1 MSERADIFNMPE
13 AMPRWARTSLGAG
26 AGCVLLMSMYLMF
39 NTRRKKSRTNIVVF
53 SRYPTP
59 GATKTRL
66 VPELGP
72 SGAARAQRYMSEH
85 LFSELTKLQSNGD
98 LPAPHVTVSYSGA
111 TEPQMDRWLGRRF
124 AKMDVSWSPQLPG
137 LCLGEKLA
145 YAFRESFSQ
154 NHTYTIV
161 IGSDIPGITTDIL
174 NEAMTLLQS
183 PSTDA
188 VLGKAEDGGYYLIGM
203 RDSCRGIVDDLFK
216 GIKWGSEEVFQQQA
230 VACRRLNLKLH
241 LLPVTLNDVDYPEDL
256 PVLEAHVG
264 VPSSELKHPHWS
276 VVIPTY
282 NEADNIA
289 RTLRDLLK
297 RVNCTDNIAEIVVSD
312 GGSSDDTVKICQ
324 EFARSSPVK
333 VKVVSSKPGR
343 GIQQHTGVMESS
355 GSMILFLHADT
366 LLPRDFDVLSSE
378 ALATPGNVASAFTL
392 DFDGLHRNTGVNI
405 TCQED
410 KFAVVQYRKS
420 RGLPVLDWM
429 TYYRLKIVQLFA
441 NRFNRITE
449 DPHGDQALMM
459 TRKMYD
465 RVGGFDPVFLMEDYM
480 LVRKLHK
487 MGHVVTLPQSV
498 ITSSRRF
505 ETKGVFKTMLIN
517 RSVIMLYTLGVEP
530 NTLAQLYYGRKL
542 KKE

>member
-1 MSERADIFNMPE
+1 MPE

-26 AGCVLLMSMYLMF
+26 AGCVFLMSMYLMF

-85 LFSELTKLQSNGD
+85 LFCELIKLQSNGD
-98 LPAPHVTVSYSGA
+98 SPAPHVTVSYSGA

-161 IGSDIPGITTDIL
+161 IGSDIPGITSDIL
-174 NEAMTLLQS
+174 KEAMTLLRS
-183 PSTDA
+183 PSTDV

-203 RDSCRGIVDDLFK
+203 RDSCKGIVDDLFK
-216 GIKWGSEEVFQQQA
+216 GIRWGSEEVFQQQA

-241 LLPVTLNDVDYPEDL
+241 LLPVSLNDVDYPEDL
-256 PVLEAHVG
+256 PVLEATVG

-276 VVIPTY
+276 VIIPTY

-289 RTLRDLLK
+289 RTLTDLLK
-297 RVNCTDNIAEIVVSD
+297 RVNCTDSIAEIVVSD
-312 GGSSDDTVKICQ
+312 GGSTDDTVQICQ
-324 EFARSSPVK
+324 EFAKSSPVK

-343 GIQQHTGVMESS
+343 GIQQHAGVMEST

-366 LLPRDFDVLSSE
+366 LLPRDFDLLSSE

-392 DFDGLHRNTGVNI
+392 DFDGLHP
-405 TCQED
+405 E
-410 KFAVVQYRKS
+410 YRKS

-429 TYYRLKIVQLFA
+429 TYYRLKIVQFFA
-441 NRFNRITE
+441 NGFNRITE

-465 RVGGFDPVFLMEDYM
+465 RVGGFDPVLLMEDYM
-480 LVRKLHK
+480 LVRKLQK

-505 ETKGVFKTMLIN
+505 ETKGVFKTTLMN
-517 RSVIMLYTLGVEP
+517 RLVIMLYTLGVGP
-530 NTLAQLYYGRKL
+530 DTLAQLYYGKKL
-542 KKE
+542 KKD

>member
-1 MSERADIFNMPE
+1 MSDSENIVNMPE
-13 AMPRWARTSLGAG
+13 ALPRWARTSLGAG
-26 AGCVLLMSMYLMF
+26 AGCALLMSMYLMF
-39 NTRRKKSRTNIVVF
+39 STRKKKSRTNIVVF

-66 VPELGP
+66 VSELGP
-72 SGAARAQRYMSEH
+72 GGAARAQRYMSEH
-85 LFSELTKLQSNGD
+85 LFSELTKFQSNGD
-98 LPAPHVTVSYSGA
+98 SPAPHVTVSYSGA
-111 TEPQMDRWLGRRF
+111 TEPQMDRWLQRRF
-124 AKMDVSWSPQLPG
+124 AKMDVSWSPQMPG

-174 NEAMTLLQS
+174 KEAMTLLHS
-183 PSTDA
+183 PSTDV

-203 RDSCRGIVDDLFK
+203 QDSCKGLVDELFK

-230 VACRRLNLKLH
+230 VACRRLNLKVH
-241 LLPVTLNDVDYPEDL
+241 LLPTVLNDVDYPEDL
-256 PVLEAHVG
+256 PVLEAKVG
-264 VPSSELKHPHWS
+264 VPRSELKHPHWS
-276 VVIPTY
+276 VIIPTY

-289 RTLRDLLK
+289 RTLRDLLR
-297 RVNCTDNIAEIVVSD
+297 RVSSTDNIAEIVVSD
-312 GGSSDDTVKICQ
+312 GGSSDDTVQICQ

-343 GIQQHTGVMESS
+343 GIQQQTGVMAST
-355 GSMILFLHADT
+355 GSLLLFLHADT
-366 LLPRDFDVLSSE
+366 LLPQDFDVLSCE
-378 ALATPGNVASAFTL
+378 ALATPGNVASAFNL
-392 DFDGLHRNTGVNI
+392 DFDGLHP
-405 TCQED
+405 E
-410 KFAVVQYRKS
+410 YRKS
-420 RGLPVLDWM
+420 LGLPVPGWL
-429 TYYRLKIVQLFA
+429 TCCGLKIVRPFA
-441 NRFNRITE
+441 NTFCNMTE

-465 RVGGFDPVFLMEDYM
+465 RVGGFDPVLLMEDYM

-505 ETKGVFKTMLIN
+505 ETKGVFKTTFIN
-517 RSVIMLYTLGVEP
+517 RSVIMLYNLGVDP
-530 NTLAQLYYGRKL
+530 DTLAQLYYGKKL